1 MYGDDFEQAHM
12 CCRLTVARQGVNAS
26 RRHFQKYIKIGEVRK
41 FTLFLEFMLDHGEP
55 GTGYLNMLDAFEQ
68 AQMR

>member
-55 GTGYLNMLDAFEQ
+55 GYLNML
-68 AQMR
+68 